1 MMGLLL
7 YLIFSLSG
15 TGVNGISATIDAG
28 TPPPAAQAPAS
39 NPTALVPVL
48 PVQNRQSQKGGAS
61 NSTPKSL
68 WEVLLTTHHSITSSS
83 SIAPP
88 SNRPDVYLPD
98 SPKSLATIA
107 PEPPHKPNFFDR
119 IGGVFHHL
127 EKATNSSFKVHGSE
141 TLSFQ
146 ASNVSG
152 SQSSYLNNNYFGAGS
167 GDFYHQT
174 DVTVQG
180 RIAGLFNFQTHYT
193 DSPFSNPNDNRFS
206 INYNRGGLKFDAGD
220 INGSISGNSL
230 MSFNRYLNGIQLSYA
245 INPMLQFT
253 TLYSA
258 TKAQT
263 VSIQIPGN
271 NTAGP
276 YYVYAGQI
284 VDGSAHVRVDNQ
296 DMVEGKD
303 YTIDPYTGE
312 LNFLNRIVAEGST
325 IALSF
330 ETYGYNQS
338 SGTISGDRLVYG
350 NPNGLRLGFTYLAQT
365 TGQSNQAAT
374 KTEQFYG
381 NTNPQTPYELLY
393 PIQLRSETVNG
404 KTVMVPVYPVT
415 VTVNGV
421 PQVYGVDYT
430 IDPVLNNRIYF
441 NRPLAGTDLIKV
453 TYIPAVSTSEPGNRS
468 VMGFDTTMPLGK
480 LGHLTAE
487 FANSS
492 VNVSGQNVND
502 RAWQILGDTSF
513 MNKRLHRTWN
523 LHDIGANY
531 TSIETPGFQQSESG
545 FNTNLDYQASRAL
558 RLNMAWDTDKR
569 PNYSFGNTSPLG
581 QATSNNNFQEFNLGA
596 NWTLGKGILSLTHS
610 SMNTNYGQGTNSGYV
625 NDNLSFNYTFLKSLN
640 MVLGFSRQISSAI
653 TIIPSS
659 SSSSSGSSSSTL
671 SQIST
676 NSTTGNLGLRWQA
689 NPRFTLS
696 TNVLESKVATTGS
709 NSTTASNIQFNS
721 QILPMRYV
729 KLNVSYSLSDSGS
742 NSPALTTSVGNPFYS
757 NLTPGTSTPIS
768 SGTSSS
774 LPPTN
779 GFLSSPALGSGGT
792 YTNAGSFGSYS
803 GGFTSGLYNGYGVSS
818 FGGNSRSLSF
828 DMTVTPSNHLGFEM
842 VWSNAMSEGG
852 NLFNSNSNSLGFM
865 VNYSPSDRLAFN
877 GNYTL
882 QNVNYI
888 GSVGG
893 TTTNLLFVSVRTKPF
908 LRLTASLGYQLMNTS
923 NTLSLSSVSGS
934 APASSTSSASNLG
947 TNLSSFMMRLE
958 SPVFYGSSLFYELD
972 QSITGGYLAGT
983 ESTQQVGISF
993 GLGQNISL
1001 SLGVRDQQ
1009 QVNANPSVSGYSY
1022 HVTSL
1027 DATLNSH
1034 F

>member
-7 YLIFSLSG
+7 YLVFSLSG
-15 TGVNGISATIDAG
+15 TGANGIPAAPDAVV
-28 TPPPAAQAPAS
+28 PPAPQATAGAPK
-39 NPTALVPVL
+39 PTLAPVL
-48 PVQNRQSQKGGAS
+48 PAQNGQSEKSDAA

-88 SNRPDVYLPD
+88 SNSPAVYLPD
-98 SPKSLATIA
+98 SPKSLAAIA
-107 PEPPHKPNFFDR
+107 PEPPHKPTFFDR
-119 IGGVFHHL
+119 IGSVFQHL
-127 EKATNSSFKVHGSE
+127 EKATDSSFKVHGSE

-146 ASNVSG
+146 ASNISG

-206 INYNRGGLKFDAGD
+206 INYNRGGLKFDAGS

-258 TKAQT
+258 TKAQP

-303 YTIDPYTGE
+303 FTLDPYTGE

-325 IALSF
+325 IAVSF

-338 SGTISGDRLVYG
+338 AGTITGDRLVYG
-350 NPNGLRLGFTYLAQT
+350 KPNGMRLGITYLAQT
-365 TGQSNQAAT
+365 TGQSNQLAT

-381 NTNPQTPYELLY
+381 NTNPQTPYELSY

-404 KTVMVPVYPVT
+404 KTIMVPVYPVT

-421 PQVYGVDYT
+421 PQVYNVDYT

-453 TYIPAVSTSEPGNRS
+453 IYIPAVTTSEPGNS
-468 VMGFDTTMPLGK
+468 TVMGFDTTMPMGK

-492 VNVSGQNVND
+492 VNVSGQNVSD

-513 MNKRLHRTWN
+513 LNKRLHWTWN

-545 FNTNLDYQASRAL
+545 FTTNLDYQASRAL
-558 RLNMAWDTDKR
+558 RLNMAWDTDTR
-569 PNYSFGNTSPLG
+569 PNYTFGTTSSVG
-581 QATSNNNFQEFNLGA
+581 QVTSNNSFQEFNLGA

-610 SMNTNYGQGTNSGYV
+610 SMNTDYGQGTNSGYV

-640 MVLGFSRQISSAI
+640 MVLGFSRQVSSAV
-653 TIIPSS
+653 TSIPSS
-659 SSSSSGSSSSTL
+659 TSSSSTL
-671 SQIST
+671 SQITTDSA
-676 NSTTGNLGLRWQA
+676 TGNLGLRWQA

-696 TNVLESKVATTGS
+696 TNIMESKVATTGS
-709 NSTTASNIQFNS
+709 SATTASNIQFNS

-729 KLNVSYSLSDSGS
+729 KLNVSYSMSDSGATS
-742 NSPALTTSVGNPFYS
+742 SALTTSEGNPFYS
-757 NLTPGTSTPIS
+757 NLTPGS
-768 SGTSSS
+768 SI
-774 LPPTN
+774 PTAPTATN
-779 GFLSSPALGSGGT
+779 SFLNSPTLGSGGT

-803 GGFTSGLYNGYGVSS
+803 GAFNSGLYNGYGVSS
-818 FGGNSRSLSF
+818 FGGNSRSLSM
-828 DMTVTPSNHLGFEM
+828 DMTVTPSTHLGFEM

-852 NLFNSNSNSLGFM
+852 NLFNSTSNSLGFM
-865 VNYSPSDRLAFN
+865 MNYSPSDRLAFN

-888 GSVGG
+888 GSIGG
-893 TTTNLLFVSVRTKPF
+893 TTTNLLFLSVRTKPF

-934 APASSTSSASNLG
+934 TPTSSSTSSASNLG
-947 TNLSSFMMRLE
+947 TNLSSFMLRFE
-958 SPVFYGSSLFYELD
+958 YPVFYGSSLFYELD

-983 ESTQQVGISF
+983 ENTQQIGISF

-1009 QVNANPSVSGYSY
+1009 QINADPSVSGYSY